1 MKLDYETIKGRITGL
16 WKMNTEVTANDLF
29 VLVYRLPKA

>member
-29 VLVYRLPKA
+29 VLFSRLPEA

>member
-29 VLVYRLPKA
+29 VCINCLPKA

>member
-29 VLVYRLPKA
+29 VFVNRLPKA

>member
-29 VLVYRLPKA
+29 VFVNRLPKV

>member
-1 MKLDYETIKGRITGL
+1 MKLDYATIKGRITGL

-29 VLVYRLPKA
+29 VCINRLLKV

>member
-29 VLVYRLPKA
+29 VFINRLPKA

>member
-29 VLVYRLPKA
+29 VFINCLPKA